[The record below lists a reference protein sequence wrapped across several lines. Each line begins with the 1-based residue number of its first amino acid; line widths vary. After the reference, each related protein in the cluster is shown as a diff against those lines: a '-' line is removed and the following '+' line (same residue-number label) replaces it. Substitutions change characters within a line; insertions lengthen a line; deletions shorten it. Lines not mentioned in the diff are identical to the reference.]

1 MKKYNVYW
9 NKFAKKTEVIINVD
23 DMGIV
28 GEFWIVV
35 DWA

>member
-9 NKFAKKTEVIINVD
+9 NKFAKKIEVKINVD

-35 DWA
+35 DWT